1 MGGGDKRWMGEGG
14 GGGGGGGIWD
24 HNICFDGISTETIS

>member
-1 MGGGDKRWMGEGG
+1 MDGGGG